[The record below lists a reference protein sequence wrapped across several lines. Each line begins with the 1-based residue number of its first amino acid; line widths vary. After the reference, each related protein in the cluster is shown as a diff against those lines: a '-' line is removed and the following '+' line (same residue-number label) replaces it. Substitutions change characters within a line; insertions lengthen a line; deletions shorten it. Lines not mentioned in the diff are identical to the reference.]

1 MPALNLLEPKTGY
14 LRWDASSLLISTTMV
29 PDDAS
34 LRRQYAA
41 TLRIETAS
49 GLPEDTTRLSKQDHV
64 LAAKF
69 KGIPRI
75 NQKLQTRRIHAILA
89 GAMLWDLRTAAI

>member
-1 MPALNLLEPKTGY
+1 MPGLNLLNPETGH
-14 LRWDASSLLISTTMV
+14 LRWDASSLLISTIMV

-41 TLRIETAS
+41 ALRIKTAS
-49 GLPEDTTRLSKQDHV
+49 GLPEDPTRLSKQDHV
-64 LAAKF
+64 LAARFRKL
-69 KGIPRI
+69 PRI
-75 NQKLQTRRIHAILA
+75 KQNIQTRRIHAILA